1 MVCIICLVGMVA
13 HAITSRSLY
22 TCYSAG
28 VCKHLVAW
36 FHTNISLVPYTPVI
50 ALGLQAPSVAWF
62 HTNISLVPYTPVI
75 ALGLQAP
82 SVAWFHTNISLV
94 PYTPVIA
101 LGLQAPSVAWFHTP
115 AIPACMVAS
124 IMKRKL
130 RVYTLKLDAPSLYL
144 LMY

>member
-1 MVCIICLVGMVA
+1 MQAPCGLVS
-13 HAITSRSLY
+13 HKHKPRSLY

-28 VCKHLVAW
+28 VCKHL
-36 FHTNISLVPYTPVI
+36 
-50 ALGLQAPSVAWF
+50 VAWF